1 MSKNIPRKHHY
12 VPVFYLANFTP
23 SGRKD
28 DLLYVHDIDRRQSRQ
43 MTPKSIAFQKG
54 YNTLQ
59 VEESLSEFFEGP
71 AATVIREILK
81 TEELPAGQD
90 FVILMMF
97 LLSLAVRVPIVR
109 DYEAGMD
116 ARNIKNHLRYLAE
129 NDPKELAERV
139 ESLRDSGIKLPDN
152 MSAENLK
159 SMDWSDFS
167 VEFPVQW
174 HMLNMLDLMKVDLP
188 LLTERQWMLNI
199 AEDGAGDFICSDKPV
214 IAHPLSTKR
223 FRQIRF
229 IRPDFQKDTIV
240 IMPLS
245 RRIALTGEF
254 KKERSGSADADA
266 KRVSLINGFLAA
278 PAEFTTS
285 KEGKHVMRYI
295 YSPDSDFSWWMPQ
308 GKVGN
313 LADLWKS
320 LPKR

>member
-1 MSKNIPRKHHY
+1 MSKNVPRKHHY

-23 SGRKD
+23 SGQKD
-28 DLLYVHDIDRRQSRQ
+28 DLLYVHDIERRQSRQ

-71 AATVIREILK
+71 AANVIREILK
-81 TEELPAGQD
+81 TGELPVRED
-90 FVILMMF
+90 FVVLMMF

-116 ARNIKNHLRYLAE
+116 ARNIKEHLHYLAE
-129 NDPKELAERV
+129 HDPEELAERV
-139 ESLRDSGIKLPDN
+139 ESLRDAGIKLPDDI
-152 MSAENLK
+152 SAEIL
-159 SMDWSDFS
+159 SSIDWTKFS

-174 HMLNMLDLMKVDLP
+174 HMLNMIDLLGVDMH
-188 LLTERQWMLNI
+188 LLTERQWILNI

-214 IAHPLSTKR
+214 IAHPLATKR

-240 IMPLS
+240 VMPLS
-245 RRIALTGEF
+245 RRMALTGEF
-254 KKERSGSADADA
+254 KKERSGSADVDA
-266 KRVSLINGFLAA
+266 KRVALINGFLAA
-278 PAEFTTS
+278 PAEFTTP

-295 YSPDSDFSWWMPQ
+295 YSPASDFSWWMPS

-313 LADLWKS
+313 LTDLWAS